1 TQGQKMRTGPRH
13 PRAGSAAFRIALPFL
28 EWLAARRHMYRLSSA
43 FAKQRLEVVRGK
55 LDRGGTVYLV
65 GIGLPGIHNS
75 GVALVE
81 VTRRDGPRLICNNE
95 QERYSGIK
103 HSTEY
108 PRLAIDDLLR
118 IMRRI
123 GIGPADVDAWL
134 SSWDRPALGA
144 TLLRAL
150 VEEVPQ
156 SLSLLRPGNPGP
168 FHRHHHRQ
176 VRHSPRL
183 LAEQLGLDRRVPI
196 IQVPHHQSHAW
207 HSFAMSPFAHG
218 DGPVVVAVI
227 DGFGDRG
234 AISLYV

>member
-1 TQGQKMRTGPRH
+1 MAAPRCKATRCAISLDPDMKPAHRTDAWGRHLTQGQKMRTGPRH

-118 IMRRI
+118 I
-123 GIGPADVDAWL
+123 
-134 SSWDRPALGA
+134 
-144 TLLRAL
+144 
-150 VEEVPQ
+150 
-156 SLSLLRPGNPGP
+156 
-168 FHRHHHRQ
+168 
-176 VRHSPRL
+176 
-183 LAEQLGLDRRVPI
+183 
-196 IQVPHHQSHAW
+196 
-207 HSFAMSPFAHG
+207 
-218 DGPVVVAVI
+218 
-227 DGFGDRG
+227 
-234 AISLYV
+234 